1 MRNGEREMASVLRKL
16 GRRML
21 ASGGPSV
28 YSEVLGGEL
37 VKELRGPPRFRPQSL
52 EEHSEIGLSTGLAWT
67 EVGGEVLHIEA
78 TLMQGRGNITL
89 TGKLGEVMQES
100 ARAALSCVRARA
112 KRLGIPPD
120 FHKKYDLHLHV
131 PEGAIPKDG
140 PSAGIAIATAI
151 VSVLTE
157 AAVRRDVAMTGEITL
172 RGKVLPVGGIKE
184 KLLAAH
190 RAGIKTVILP
200 KENAKDLVELPDDVK
215 EALTIQTVEY
225 VDDVWRL
232 ALEEPLPTLDVPT
245 TEVPI
250 WDQQPPSDSPA
261 S

>member
-1 MRNGEREMASVLRKL
+1 
-16 GRRML
+16 
-21 ASGGPSV
+21 
-28 YSEVLGGEL
+28 
-37 VKELRGPPRFRPQSL
+37 
-52 EEHSEIGLSTGLAWT
+52 
-67 EVGGEVLHIEA
+67 VLHIEA
-78 TLMQGRGNITL
+78 TLMPGRGNITL

-112 KRLGIPPD
+112 KRLGISPD

-190 RAGIKTVILP
+190 RAGITTVILP
-200 KENAKDLVELPDDVK
+200 KDNAKDLVELPEDVK
-215 EALTIQTVEY
+215 QALTIETVDS
-225 VDDVWRL
+225 VDQVWRL
-232 ALEEPLPTLDVPT
+232 ALEEPLLKTDVPPT
-245 TEVPI
+245 DVPI
-250 WDQQPPSDSPA
+250 WGQQPAGDAPA
-261 S
+261 ATQAIE

>member
-1 MRNGEREMASVLRKL
+1 TREAGVRNLEREIASVLRKL
-16 GRRML
+16 ARRML
-21 ASGGPSV
+21 ISDDPSIYHEMV
-28 YSEVLGGEL
+28 TSDL
-37 VKELRGPPRFRPQSL
+37 VKELLGPTRFRPQL
-52 EEHSEIGLSTGLAWT
+52 IEERSEIGLATGMAWT
-67 EVGGEVLHIEA
+67 EVGGEGLNIEA

-112 KRLGIPPD
+112 KHLGIAPD

-190 RAGIKTVILP
+190 RAGITTVLLP
-200 KENAKDLVELPDDVK
+200 KE
-215 EALTIQTVEY
+215 
-225 VDDVWRL
+225 
-232 ALEEPLPTLDVPT
+232 
-245 TEVPI
+245 
-250 WDQQPPSDSPA
+250 
-261 S
+261 

>member
-1 MRNGEREMASVLRKL
+1 
-16 GRRML
+16 
-21 ASGGPSV
+21 
-28 YSEVLGGEL
+28 
-37 VKELRGPPRFRPQSL
+37 
-52 EEHSEIGLSTGLAWT
+52 
-67 EVGGEVLHIEA
+67 
-78 TLMQGRGNITL
+78 
-89 TGKLGEVMQES
+89 
-100 ARAALSCVRARA
+100 
-112 KRLGIPPD
+112 
-120 FHKKYDLHLHV
+120 
-131 PEGAIPKDG
+131 
-140 PSAGIAIATAI
+140 GIAIATAI

-225 VDDVWRL
+225 VDEVWRL
-232 ALEEPLPTLDVPT
+232 ALEEPLPKVDVPT

-250 WDQQPPSDSPA
+250 WDQQPAVDSPGSNQA
-261 S
+261 IE